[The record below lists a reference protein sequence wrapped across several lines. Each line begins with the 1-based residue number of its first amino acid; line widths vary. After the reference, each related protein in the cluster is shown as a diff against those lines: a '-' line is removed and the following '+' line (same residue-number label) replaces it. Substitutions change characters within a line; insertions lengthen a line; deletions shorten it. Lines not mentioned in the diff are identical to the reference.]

1 MGFTELIKK
10 SVLEGF
16 TSDITLITII
26 TTLTFSAIIGIYI
39 YYIYKLKTRTQFYSV
54 DFNASL
60 LILPV
65 ITAAIVLAI
74 QSNFVISLGMVG
86 ALSIV
91 RFRNA
96 VKNTIDLMFLYFSI
110 STGIII
116 GAGLYELGVVLSLFI
131 GILVLVTDFL
141 PNKKPSYVLVLN
153 FEKNSSKD
161 NYINL
166 IKNNTKHFNI
176 KSKTLR
182 GDLLDVIIEL
192 RCKDTDKL
200 LKDLKKI
207 KSLKNINLLMQ
218 EGNIR
223 I

>member
-16 TSDITLITII
+16 TSDITLITIV
-26 TTLTFSAIIGIYI
+26 TTLTISALIGIYI

-54 DFNASL
+54 DFSSSL
-60 LILPV
+60 IILPI
-65 ITAAIVLAI
+65 ITSAIVLAI

-96 VKNTIDLMFLYFSI
+96 VKNTIDLMFIYFSI
-110 STGIII
+110 STGIIV
-116 GAGLYELGVVLSLFI
+116 GANLYELGLVLSLFV
-131 GILVLVTDFL
+131 GILIISTDFL
-141 PNKKPSYVLVLN
+141 PNKRPSYILVLN
-153 FEKNSSKD
+153 FEKNNSKD
-161 NYINL
+161 NYINI

-176 KSKTLR
+176 KSKTVR
-182 GDLLDVIIEL
+182 GDLLDIIIEL

-207 KSLKNINLLMQ
+207 KSLKNINILMQ

>member
-16 TSDITLITII
+16 TSDITTITIV

-65 ITAAIVLAI
+65 ITSAIVLAI

-110 STGIII
+110 SLGIII
-116 GAGLYELGVVLSLFI
+116 GAGLYQLGIILSLFI
-131 GILVLVTDFL
+131 GVLILVTDFL
-141 PNKKPSYVLVLN
+141 PNKKPSYILVLN
-153 FEKNSSKD
+153 FENNTSKD
-161 NYINL
+161 DYVKVIR
-166 IKNNTKHFNI
+166 NNTKHFNI
-176 KSKTLR
+176 KSKTMR
-182 GDLLDVIIEL
+182 SNLLDVIIEL

-200 LKDLKKI
+200 LKELKKI
-207 KSLKNINLLMQ
+207 KSLKNINILMQ